1 MGKIHD
7 WRVGIHIVVWRNAW
21 NFEIKMPTIKRFE
34 DLDVWKESRVL
45 NKIIGSLIHE
55 KKFEHNFRLINQIEG
70 SSGSIMDNI
79 AEGFERGTRAEFI
92 QFLGYS
98 KGSCGELRSQLY
110 RALDRN
116 YLVKDQFDDLLKLV
130 SRISAMLHGLIL
142 YLQKT
147 KINGLRKNNPE
158 INKQNTI
165 KT

>member
-1 MGKIHD
+1 
-7 WRVGIHIVVWRNAW
+7 
-21 NFEIKMPTIKRFE
+21 MPTIKRFE
-34 DLDVWKESRVL
+34 DLDVWKESRLL
-45 NKIIGSLIHE
+45 NKIIGCLIQE

-116 YLVKDQFDDLLKLV
+116 YIVQKQFDDLLKLV
-130 SRISAMLHGLIL
+130 SRISAMIYSLII

-147 KINGLRKNNPE
+147 KINGLRKNIPE
-158 INKQNTI
+158 PNKQNLKS
-165 KT
+165 KTQST